1 MPNWRDAWGGISQ
14 YLQLV
19 LFDIALSHSRHAES
33 VNWLSEAQRDGPP
46 SPTRRLADQEVEMH
60 AYIAPPAVFVA
71 VAISA
76 LILASPF
83 GAVAGF

>member
-1 MPNWRDAWGGISQ
+1 MAVRGATGRTPI
-14 YLQLV
+14 
-19 LFDIALSHSRHAES
+19 
-33 VNWLSEAQRDGPP
+33 
-46 SPTRRLADQEVEMH
+46 PTRRLADQEVEMH